1 MTPPPVYADELP
13 IGRALPIGSMVVTRE
28 QIIEFASQW
37 DPQPI
42 HIDPDAAGAGH
53 FGDVIASGLHTF
65 AVFNRLANLAV
76 YPGWQLVAGRTADLE
91 FVRAVR
97 AGTEVTGDVT
107 VESVTPYSPRS
118 STVIKR
124 GELREAASG
133 VVLFRMRSTTYMR
146 RNPASV
152 GALDSATL
160 AAGA

>member
-1 MTPPPVYADELP
+1 MTPRPVYADDLP
-13 IGRALPIGSMVVTRE
+13 IGRALPLGSAVVTHE
-28 QIIEFASQW
+28 EIVDYASQW

-42 HIDPDAAGAGH
+42 HIDPEAAKAGH

-65 AVFNRLANLAV
+65 AVFNRLATAAV
-76 YPGWQLVAGRTADLE
+76 YTGWQLVAGRTADVE

-118 STVIKR
+118 STVVKR
-124 GELREAASG
+124 GELRDAASG
-133 VVLFRMRSTTYMR
+133 LVLFRMRATTYMR

-152 GALDSATL
+152 AALDTPASAS
-160 AAGA
+160 GS